1 VQKFNVPVCFSII
14 FLLYKIIL
22 IGKEQIKKTVGN
34 LRDKFDDPVC
44 FSIITLINKMILNRT
59 EPKVTKKQMD
69 NLLWSVRVP
78 VKIYFYRLVSVVVIY
93 RSKSEFD

>member
-1 VQKFNVPVCFSII
+1 MFLCVSLLFSCSTKL
-14 FLLYKIIL
+14 FSS
-22 IGKEQIKKTVGN
+22 KKTVGN

-59 EPKVTKKQMD
+59 EPKVTQKQMD